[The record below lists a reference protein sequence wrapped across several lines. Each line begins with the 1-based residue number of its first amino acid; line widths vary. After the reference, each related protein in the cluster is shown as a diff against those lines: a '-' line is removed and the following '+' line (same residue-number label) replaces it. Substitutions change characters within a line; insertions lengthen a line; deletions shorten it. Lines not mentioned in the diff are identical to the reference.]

1 MNTFGQK
8 FRLHIFGESHGAAVG
23 VCIDG
28 APAGIALQPADFV
41 ADLQR
46 RKSGAR
52 GTTPR
57 VEADVPELLSGV
69 FDGRTTGAPI
79 TIIFRNENTR
89 SGDYAAM
96 LAQPRPGHAD
106 FVAARKYCG
115 FSDYRGGGHFSGR
128 LTLGLVAAGVV
139 AKKMLDGLSVC
150 AKILEIGGAKFGEHE
165 ALLDAAMADGDS
177 LGGLVEC
184 RVSKLPVGWGEP
196 FFDSV
201 ESLISHIAFAIP
213 GVRGVEFGSGF
224 AAARQRGSE
233 HNDAIVDGHGA
244 TQTNHAGGVNG
255 GITNGNELVFRVAVK
270 PTASIAKP
278 QHTYDFEHNG
288 VRELSIKGRHDACIA
303 LRVPVVLE
311 AATAIALADLKI

>member
-28 APAGIALQPADFV
+28 VPAGIALQPADFA

-52 GTTPR
+52 GTTSR
-57 VEADVPELLSGV
+57 VEADMPELLSGV
-69 FDGRTTGAPI
+69 FEGHTTGSPI

-89 SGDYAAM
+89 SGDYAAT
-96 LAQPRPGHAD
+96 LVQPRPGHAD
-106 FVAARKYCG
+106 LVAAQKYSG
-115 FSDYRGGGHFSGR
+115 FFDYRGGGHFSGR

-139 AKKMLDGLSVC
+139 AKKMLADLSFC

-165 ALLDAAMADGDS
+165 ALFEAAMADGDS

-184 RVSKLPVGWGEP
+184 RVSKLPVGLGEP
-196 FFDSV
+196 FFNSV
-201 ESLISHIAFAIP
+201 ESLIGHIAFAIP

-233 HNDAIVDGHGA
+233 HNDAIVDSHGA

-270 PTASIAKP
+270 PTASISKP
-278 QHTYDFEHNG
+278 QHTYDFEHND
-288 VRELSIKGRHDACIA
+288 VRELCINGRHDACIA
-303 LRVPVVLE
+303 LRVPVILE
-311 AATAIALADLKI
+311 AVAAIVLADL